1 MTFPEKIN
9 HDLKEAMKAKNE
21 VALRTVRAIKAE
33 ISLFNTDEKTRG
45 TELTEDKAISLVQ
58 KMVKKRKDSLGI
70 YEKQNRA
77 DLATIEKAE
86 IEILENYLP
95 KALTANELEAF
106 LKALITEVGATSAKD
121 MGKVIGAANKKLAG
135 KAEGA
140 VISAAVKK
148 LLTV

>member
-1 MTFPEKIN
+1 MTFLEKIN

-33 ISLFNTDEKTRG
+33 ILLFNTDEKTRG
-45 TELTEDKAISLVQ
+45 TDLTEDKAISLVQ

-77 DLATIEKAE
+77 DLAGIEKAE
-86 IEILENYLP
+86 IAVLETYLP
-95 KALTANELEAF
+95 KALSANELEAI
-106 LKALITEVGATSAKD
+106 LKDIIVEIGATSPKD

>member
-33 ISLFNTDEKTRG
+33 ILLFNTDEKTRG

-106 LKALITEVGATSAKD
+106 LKTLISEVGATSAKD

>member
-33 ISLFNTDEKTRG
+33 ILLFNTDEKTRG

>member
-33 ISLFNTDEKTRG
+33 ILLFNTDEKTRG

-58 KMVKKRKDSLGI
+58 KMVKKRKDSLSI

-86 IEILENYLP
+86 IQILENYLP

>member
-33 ISLFNTDEKTRG
+33 ILLFNTDEKTRG
-45 TELTEDKAISLVQ
+45 TDLTEDKAISMVQ

-77 DLATIEKAE
+77 DLATIERAE
-86 IEILENYLP
+86 IAVLETYLP
-95 KALTANELEAF
+95 KALSANELEAI
-106 LKALITEVGATSAKD
+106 LKDIIVEIGANSPKD

>member
-33 ISLFNTDEKTRG
+33 ILLFNTDEKTRG
-45 TELTEDKAISLVQ
+45 TELTEDKAISMVQ

-77 DLATIEKAE
+77 DLATIEKSE
-86 IEILENYLP
+86 IAVLETYLP
-95 KALTANELEAF
+95 KALSANELEAI
-106 LKALITEVGATSAKD
+106 LKDIIVEIGATSPKD

>member
-33 ISLFNTDEKTRG
+33 ILLFNTDEKTRG
-45 TELTEDKAISLVQ
+45 TDLTEDKAISLVQ

-77 DLATIEKAE
+77 DLAGIEKAE
-86 IEILENYLP
+86 IAVLETYLP
-95 KALTANELEAF
+95 KALSANELEAI
-106 LKALITEVGATSAKD
+106 LKDIIVEIGATSPKD

>member
-33 ISLFNTDEKTRG
+33 ILLFNTDEKTRG

-70 YEKQNRA
+70 YEKQNRP
-77 DLATIEKAE
+77 DLASIEKAE
-86 IEILENYLP
+86 IAILENYLP

-106 LKALITEVGATSAKD
+106 LKELITEVGATSAKD

>member
-33 ISLFNTDEKTRG
+33 ILLFNTDEKTRG
-45 TELTEDKAISLVQ
+45 TEMTEDKAISLVQ

-77 DLATIEKAE
+77 DLATIERAE
-86 IEILENYLP
+86 IAVLETYLP
-95 KALTANELEAF
+95 KALSANELEAI
-106 LKALITEVGATSAKD
+106 LKDIIVEIGANSPKD
-121 MGKVIGAANKKLAG
+121 MGKVIGAANKKLPG

>member
-33 ISLFNTDEKTRG
+33 ILLFNTDEKTRG
-45 TELTEDKAISLVQ
+45 TEMTEDKAISLVQ

-70 YEKQNRA
+70 YEKQNRP
-77 DLATIEKAE
+77 DLATIERAE
-86 IEILENYLP
+86 IAILETYLP
-95 KALTANELEAF
+95 KALSANELEAI
-106 LKALITEVGATSAKD
+106 LKDIIVEIGATSPKD

>member
-33 ISLFNTDEKTRG
+33 ILLFNTDEKTRG
-45 TELTEDKAISLVQ
+45 TEMTEDKAISLVQ

-77 DLATIEKAE
+77 DLATIERAE
-86 IEILENYLP
+86 IAVLETYLP
-95 KALTANELEAF
+95 KALSANELETI
-106 LKALITEVGATSAKD
+106 LKDIIVEIGATSPKD

>member
-1 MTFPEKIN
+1 MTFLEKIN

-33 ISLFNTDEKTRG
+33 ILLFNTDEKTRG
-45 TELTEDKAISLVQ
+45 TEMTEDKAISLVQ

-77 DLATIEKAE
+77 DLATIERAE
-86 IEILENYLP
+86 IAVLETYLP
-95 KALTANELEAF
+95 KALSANELEAI
-106 LKALITEVGATSAKD
+106 LKDIIVEIGANSPKD